1 MKHCTSCGK
10 ELKDQAKFCTR
21 CGNKCSENSTE
32 KPRLTQIQQELPEE
46 KTLPHVEPPLQEEM
60 TPAENAAPKE
70 AGQDK
75 TVSQGELEEKSEPV
89 EQPSERKKTIL
100 KGKLILFGILGI
112 ALISTVALYLNS
124 SKEKPEGQRLPQAY

>member
-75 TVSQGELEEKSEPV
+75 TVSQGELGQYRIKATIRIIQQV
-89 EQPSERKKTIL
+89 PSKNC
-100 KGKLILFGILGI
+100 G
-112 ALISTVALYLNS
+112 
-124 SKEKPEGQRLPQAY
+124 

>member
-1 MKHCTSCGK
+1 MAYFTW
-10 ELKDQAKFCTR
+10 LLT
-21 CGNKCSENSTE
+21 STE

-89 EQPSERKKTIL
+89 EQPSERKN
-100 KGKLILFGILGI
+100 
-112 ALISTVALYLNS
+112 Y
-124 SKEKPEGQRLPQAY
+124 